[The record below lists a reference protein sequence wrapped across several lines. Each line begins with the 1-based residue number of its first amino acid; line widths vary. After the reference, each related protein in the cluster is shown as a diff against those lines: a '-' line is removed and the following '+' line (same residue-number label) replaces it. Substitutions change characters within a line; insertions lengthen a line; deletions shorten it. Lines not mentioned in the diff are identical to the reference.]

1 MPPDAGLP
9 SSAKVW
15 PWADRVPRVNP
26 AGYVFARTARA
37 AARSATVRA
46 LEVQNPGEAA
56 GAGAV
61 VLGENTTAVQAAA
74 FELEGGAGA
83 CVVAMNRAFAGP
95 VEVELDLG
103 EGGAVAAAAAALD
116 ASATKC
122 AGDGETCWTKLPE
135 DADAPVPRWDA
146 PLPVAA
152 LAHRVEGRTLRA
164 TLPPLSIAFVQVNGG
179 GGGGAVD
186 PWC

>member
-46 LEVQNPGEAA
+46 LEVRNPGEAA
-56 GAGAV
+56 GAGAA
-61 VLGENTTAVQAAA
+61 VLGENVTAVQAAA

-103 EGGAVAAAAAALD
+103 EGRAVAAAAALD
-116 ASATKC
+116 ASRTKC
-122 AGDGETCWTKLPE
+122 AGDGEACWTKLPE
-135 DADAPVPRWDA
+135 DADAPAPSWDA

-164 TLPPLSIAFVQVNGG
+164 TLPPLSIAFVQVGG
-179 GGGGAVD
+179 GGGRAVD